1 MKNLRTEVF
10 ENDSIRFYSQNA
22 ARYAS
27 DTMKLDMGE
36 VYPHFLS
43 HIAPGG
49 KILDAGCGSG
59 RDSLYFSRQGYSV
72 TPFDASKEMCK
83 EASKRLRFPV
93 LQMRFEELEYDAV
106 FDGAWACASLVH
118 TPWAKQEPVIRKL
131 LHALKP
137 GGALYAAASATW
149 MKREPQ
155 KSSAGW
161 VRSDCWNNGSR
172 SARKAPSR
180 NGSTSSFKKGDC
192 AVCDTNFE
200 RMMPSVLEL

>member
-59 RDSLYFSRQGYSV
+59 RDSLYFARQGYSV
-72 TPFDASKEMCK
+72 TPFDASKAMCK
-83 EASKRLRFPV
+83 EASERLRFPV

-106 FDGAWACASLVH
+106 FDGVWACASLVH
-118 TPWAKQEPVIRKL
+118 TPWAKQEPVIRKFL
-131 LHALKP
+131 RALKP
-137 GGALYAAASATW
+137 GGALYASWKYGNAGRVEGCRSFCDMDEARAAEILGRLGEVRLLEQWVSFGAKNT
-149 MKREPQ
+149 EQ
-155 KSSAGW
+155 KW
-161 VRSDCWNNGSR
+161 LNIILQ
-172 SARKAPSR
+172 
-180 NGSTSSFKKGDC
+180 KG
-192 AVCDTNFE
+192 
-200 RMMPSVLEL
+200 